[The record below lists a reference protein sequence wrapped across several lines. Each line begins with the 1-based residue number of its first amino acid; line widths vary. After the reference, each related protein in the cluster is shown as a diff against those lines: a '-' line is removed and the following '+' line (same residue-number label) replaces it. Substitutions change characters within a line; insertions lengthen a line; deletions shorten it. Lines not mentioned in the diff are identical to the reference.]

1 MGIYYGTSLRTVLR
15 HVLLLTI
22 CFCVKSKVINCSWI
36 RIEISFLTAHSLYEL
51 YQSYIYI
58 YIFSII
64 IIVPILCTMKFGCLS
79 PRTSG

>member
-15 HVLLLTI
+15 HVLLLTS

-36 RIEISFLTAHSLYEL
+36 RIKISFLTVHSLYEL

-58 YIFSII
+58 YIYS
-64 IIVPILCTMKFGCLS
+64 VSLLSCLS
-79 PRTSG
+79 CVQ